1 MEYRKIFTSKSQSI
15 SKSPYAQILLS
26 ELTHNTHKLT
36 PILSTNKSRNRES
49 VPFSTQCVPRELLPL
64 RWKRASPQYRK
75 SPTFTQLHQH
85 ILMQRNLIN
94 KLAKD
99 LGKLKLKIN
108 EKTPIL
114 RESRKLNPLRFP
126 IKRELTNNDWKSQII
141 SMQKI
146 KPSKVNIEFQC
157 PVLMRICLTK
167 KKSNALIAIQKKAS
181 KKCVLQS
188 LTDHDQSIIMQ
199 SNAGKSR
206 DYTPDDVKN
215 EDSRTVSN
223 HSSLFDTVEHE
234 KSPPKRRVIY
244 IRARNRRI
252 ENELQ

>member
-15 SKSPYAQILLS
+15 GKSPYAQILLS
-26 ELTHNTHKLT
+26 ELTHNTHKFT
-36 PILSTNKSRNRES
+36 PILSTNNSRNTQS

-64 RWKRASPQYRK
+64 RWKRASPEYCQ
-75 SPTFTQLHQH
+75 SPAFSQLHQH
-85 ILMQRNLIN
+85 ILMQRNLIK
-94 KLAKD
+94 KLTKD
-99 LGKLKLKIN
+99 LGKLKHKIY
-108 EKTPIL
+108 EKSPIF
-114 RESRKLNPLRFP
+114 RESKRLNPLRLP
-126 IKRELTNNDWKSQII
+126 IKHGLTNDDWKSQII
-141 SMQKI
+141 SMPKI

-157 PVLMRICLTK
+157 PVLMRICVTK
-167 KKSNALIAIQKKAS
+167 KKSRALITIHKKAS

-188 LTDHDQSIIMQ
+188 LTNHEQSIRMQ

-206 DYTPDDVKN
+206 DYTADDIKY
-215 EDSRTVSN
+215 EDSRAVSN
-223 HSSLFDTVEHE
+223 HSPLFDTVEHE